1 MRGILYGRNAVWEA
15 LRAGRRR
22 FYKLVLAEGVRE
34 SGIVAEIADLARRRQ
49 IPLQRVERR
58 QLDEISSNHQGVAA
72 EVSPYPYVDW
82 EEILAEIE
90 RGQEMPLLLL
100 LDCLQDPQN
109 LGSLLRT
116 AEIVG
121 VQGVVL
127 PKRRAVG
134 VTPAVVNA
142 SAGAVEHLRV
152 ARVTNL
158 VRAMEELKGRD
169 IWIVGLENVP
179 QAQPYYQADLNL
191 PLALVVGSE
200 GRGMR
205 RLVREKCDL
214 LIKLPMR
221 GRISSLNAAVAGSI
235 ALYEAWRQ
243 RGFSTSLPKD
253 NLERAI

>member
-58 QLDEISSNHQGVAA
+58 QLDEISSNHQRVAA

-90 RGQEMPLLLL
+90 GGQEMPLLLL

-158 VRAMEELKGRD
+158 VRAMEALKGRD

>member
-34 SGIVAEIADLARRRQ
+34 SGIVAEIADLARQRQ

>member
-82 EEILAEIE
+82 EEILTEIE
-90 RGQEMPLLLL
+90 GGQEMPLLLL

-158 VRAMEELKGRD
+158 ARAMEELKGRD